1 MNATTTNYA
10 ASIAAAGKKLAALH
24 PTAPAVARARKW
36 WAEGRDESTA
46 KKILVDLQSATLI
59 EYDAVE
65 DYVDG
70 DPCPVHET
78 PFRKAYTYGST
89 MTAETEVC
97 VFRGCGCAI
106 RISHDSRAF
115 QAVPKYHGNF
125 DEAAGNGRLN
135 AMIGAAM
142 YR

>member
-10 ASIAAAGKKLAALH
+10 ASIAAAGKKLASIH

-46 KKILVDLQSATLI
+46 KKILVDLQSATLV

-78 PFRKAYTYGST
+78 PFRKAYVYGSK
-89 MTAETEVC
+89 MTIETEVC

-106 RISHDSRAF
+106 RISENPGAF
-115 QAVPKYHGNF
+115 QSVPKYHGNF
-125 DEAAGNGRLN
+125 DGAAGEGRFH
-135 AMIGAAM
+135 AMQGAVKF
-142 YR
+142 R